1 MPLYFT
7 ELEKEEMLVDQLN
20 LMENEVVAMVEEV
33 KRRYDKQEG
42 RTFILTYCKDSVIR
56 MWMLALYDL

>member
-20 LMENEVVAMVEEV
+20 LMENEVVAMVNEV
-33 KRRYDKQEG
+33 KRRYGEDG
-42 RTFILTYCKDSVIR
+42 RDFIMEHCQDPVIR
-56 MWMLALYDL
+56 MWMLAIY

>member
-7 ELEKEEMLVDQLN
+7 KLEKEEMLVDQLN
-20 LMENEVVAMVEEV
+20 VMENEVVAMVEEV

-42 RTFILTYCKDSVIR
+42 RTFILTYCQDPVIR

>member
-20 LMENEVVAMVEEV
+20 LMENEVVAMVDEV
-33 KRRYDKQEG
+33 RRRYGEDG
-42 RTFILTYCKDSVIR
+42 RDFIREHCEDPVIR
-56 MWMLALYDL
+56 MRMLAIY